1 MSLRRPEVKGRSVSG
16 RTGRR
21 PGQSTTR
28 DEIVAAARESFAKR
42 GYDGTSLRAVA
53 ASAGVDPALV
63 RRFFGSKEGLLVAAL
78 TVTLSPG
85 ERLAEVMSH
94 DLDSLGEQ
102 IIGHVLSVWEKPAS
116 RDVLIGMIRSACTN
130 ARAARLL
137 RDFFAGQV
145 LARLASALDDD
156 EALLRASLVGS
167 QIVGLAFYR
176 YVLKVEPLASAS
188 AETLRAIFGPI
199 LQRSLTGPIDLPKR
213 RKSR

>member
-1 MSLRRPEVKGRSVSG
+1 VSG

-78 TVTLSPG
+78 TATLSPG

-167 QIVGLAFYR
+167 QIVGLAF
-176 YVLKVEPLASAS
+176 
-188 AETLRAIFGPI
+188 
-199 LQRSLTGPIDLPKR
+199 
-213 RKSR
+213 

>member
-1 MSLRRPEVKGRSVSG
+1 
-16 RTGRR
+16 
-21 PGQSTTR
+21 
-28 DEIVAAARESFAKR
+28 
-42 GYDGTSLRAVA
+42 
-53 ASAGVDPALV
+53 
-63 RRFFGSKEGLLVAAL
+63 
-78 TVTLSPG
+78 
-85 ERLAEVMSH
+85 
-94 DLDSLGEQ
+94 
-102 IIGHVLSVWEKPAS
+102 
-116 RDVLIGMIRSACTN
+116 MIRSASTN

-199 LQRSLTGPIDLPKR
+199 LQRSLTGPLELPKR
-213 RKSR
+213 KKSR

>member
-1 MSLRRPEVKGRSVSG
+1 MSG

-78 TVTLSPG
+78 TATLSPG

-199 LQRSLTGPIDLPKR
+199 LQRSLTGPLELPKR
-213 RKSR
+213 KESR